1 MNQQLAI
8 ISEISKNTI
17 NQQGLSFLREVDKYI
32 GIIRSDDYFS
42 KVLDSMY
49 DSYERESIEI
59 LKANNRSISD
69 FDIHIRNHEL
79 SEKIHDQY
87 PIYSWKQLLHA
98 QEDYQLVKQYE
109 TEDDIPDVAVTIPEH
124 ETELGLLYESQINL
138 KSIPLSV
145 VNHGYKEHFSRFS
158 KAFSKLIV
166 DIERKGG
173 LFSKYFDYNPDS
185 GILYFQG
192 SEIQIN
198 ERKKITNAN
207 HLLTFL
213 FANEPFEQHFYSELE
228 EHEALLEPKHWSSY
242 HKACIDIQN
251 KVLAKTDVSDFLDF
265 NSGPKMYVRINPVYS
280 TYKATS

>member
-1 MNQQLAI
+1 
-8 ISEISKNTI
+8 
-17 NQQGLSFLREVDKYI
+17 
-32 GIIRSDDYFS
+32 
-42 KVLDSMY
+42 MY

-145 VNHGYKEHFSRFS
+145 SNHGYKKHFSRFS
-158 KAFSKLIV
+158 EAFGKLIA
-166 DIERKGG
+166 DIESKGG

-265 NSGPKMYVRINPVYS
+265 NSGSKMYVRINPVYS